1 MSLRKPPT
9 MTPALLEANRRNAQR
24 STGPRT
30 PRDKAQVRFN
40 ALKGGSRSR
49 LYQDLRMALLFA
61 PPGAVLGP
69 ASFLTPEMARHPLF
83 AAGEEIA
90 IKAESDMWM
99 YFSGA
104 NRRTNQLRGKHFL
117 DNQSRNVADNK
128 RL

>member
-1 MSLRKPPT
+1 MSLRKSPT
-9 MTPALLEANRRNAQR
+9 LTPALLEANRRNAQR

-30 PRDKAQVRFN
+30 ARGKAQVRFN

-49 LYQDLRMALLFA
+49 LYRDLRMALLFA

-69 ASFLTPEMARHPLF
+69 GRLLTPEMARHPLF
-83 AAGEEIA
+83 AEAEEIA
-90 IKAESDMWM
+90 IEAESDMCM
-99 YFSGA
+99 QFSGA
-104 NRRTNQLRGKHFL
+104 HRRPARPRGKQFL